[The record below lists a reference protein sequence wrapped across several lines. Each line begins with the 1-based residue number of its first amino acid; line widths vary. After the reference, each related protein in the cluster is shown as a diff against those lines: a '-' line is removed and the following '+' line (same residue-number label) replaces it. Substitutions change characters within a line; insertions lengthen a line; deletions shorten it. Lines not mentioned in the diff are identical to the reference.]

1 MNFFEH
7 QARARRRT
15 WGLVGLFALALVVIV
30 VLVDAVAL
38 MFFGTYQGMANVSR
52 LPEYAVSGGMPGLYE
67 TYVDPN
73 LGLLF
78 WVSLLTAGGIG
89 LTSQIRILTLRG
101 GGGSVAR
108 GLGGTLVTPD
118 TTDPLRRRLRNVV
131 EEMAIASGV
140 PVPEIYVLDR
150 EPGINAFAAGWTPA
164 DAAIAV
170 TQGTLE
176 TLTRDELQGVVAHE
190 FGHILNGDMRL
201 NIRLMGILFGILILA
216 LVGRFLIG
224 SGRHS
229 TSRNDRGAL
238 SIGLA
243 LVVVGY
249 VGLFFGRLIK
259 ASVSRQREY
268 LADASAVQF
277 TRQPDGIAGALK
289 KIGASGYGSALQADP
304 EEVSHMLFA
313 KGFSRQL
320 FATHPPLVDRIRA
333 IQPRFD
339 PSELTEVAARM
350 RRESQARTTS
360 ADVAREQAASERE
373 GKSASAE
380 TGGFSLDADKLIENI
395 GQPGLGQV
403 MLAGLLAAAIPR
415 TLERAAHSHEWV
427 LAVVCYLLIDTDPEV
442 RERQLLMVSEDLGQ
456 EVEGQVEVLL
466 KETPRLDPEL
476 RIPLLEIAFP
486 TLRRRAERDLTA
498 LRGLVDR
505 LIHADGRVELF
516 EYAVAKLLGR
526 QVEDVLN
533 PSHGGPGGSGKLS
546 QSTREVCDLL
556 AILAHQGQDPSAAL
570 VAGLSRLGVKPQ
582 AMNAI
587 KEDWLGADWLERA
600 WSTRLDAALAKLD
613 GVRLPD
619 KRRLLGAMAAT
630 VMADGQ
636 VAAVE
641 LELLRAICAA
651 LRMPL
656 PVFEQAAAKS

>member
-15 WGLVGLFALALVVIV
+15 WGLVGLFALALLCIV
-30 VLVDAVAL
+30 VLVDGVAL
-38 MFFGTYQGMANVSR
+38 LFFGGYHNLADVDRTMR
-52 LPEYAVSGGMPGLYE
+52 LAESGKAPGLYD

-101 GGGSVAR
+101 GGGAVAR

-131 EEMAIASGV
+131 EEMAIAAGV

-150 EPGINAFAAGWTPA
+150 EPGINAFAAGWTPS
-164 DAAIAV
+164 DAAVAV
-170 TQGTLE
+170 TQGALE
-176 TLTRDELQGVVAHE
+176 TLSRDELQGVVAHE

-201 NIRLMGILFGILILA
+201 NIRLMGLLFGILVLA
-216 LVGRFLIG
+216 LIGRFLLG
-224 SGRHS
+224 SGRRS
-229 TSRNDRGAL
+229 LSRNDRGVV
-238 SIGLA
+238 SMGLA
-243 LVVVGY
+243 LVAVGY

-277 TRQPDGIAGALK
+277 TRQPDGLAGALK
-289 KIGASGYGSALQADP
+289 KIGASGVGSVLQADP
-304 EEVSHMLFA
+304 EEVSHMLFS
-313 KGFSRQL
+313 KGFSSQL

-339 PSELTEVAARM
+339 PREFTQIAARM
-350 RRESQARTTS
+350 QRESQTRLS
-360 ADVAREQAASERE
+360 GEDVAREQQGKAAPGGAGGFRLD
-373 GKSASAE
+373 AE
-380 TGGFSLDADKLIENI
+380 TLIDRI

-403 MLAGLLAAAIPR
+403 MVAGLLAAAIPR
-415 TLERAAHSHEWV
+415 TLERAAHSHEWA
-427 LAVVCYLLIDTDPEV
+427 LAVICYLLIDRDPEV
-442 RERQLLMVSEDLGQ
+442 RESQLLMVAQALGQ
-456 EVEGQVEVLL
+456 ETERQLQMLL
-466 KETPRLDPEL
+466 SETPELEPEL

-486 TLRRRAERDLTA
+486 TLRRRPERDLTT
-498 LRGLVDR
+498 LRALVDR

-516 EYAVAKLLGR
+516 EYAIAKLLAR
-526 QVEDVLN
+526 QIEDVLD
-533 PSHGGPGGSGKLS
+533 PSHGGLGGRGKLS
-546 QSTREVCDLL
+546 ESTREVLDLL
-556 AILAHQGQDPSAAL
+556 TILAHQGHADSRSAHCAL
-570 VAGLSRLGVKPQ
+570 IAGLKRLGVKPE
-582 AMNAI
+582 AINTI
-587 KEDWLGADWLERA
+587 KEDWLDSEWLNQA
-600 WSTRLDAALAKLD
+600 WSSRLDAALEKLD
-613 GVRLPD
+613 GVRLAD
-619 KRRLLGAMAAT
+619 KQRLLGAMAAT

-636 VAAVE
+636 VAAAE

-656 PVFEQAAAKS
+656 PVFEQAAANP

>member
-15 WGLVGLFALALVVIV
+15 WGLVGLFALALICIV
-30 VLVDAVAL
+30 MLVDVVAL

-52 LPEYAVSGGMPGLYE
+52 LPDFAVSGAIPGLYD
-67 TYVDPN
+67 TYVAPN

-131 EEMAIASGV
+131 EEIAIASGV

-150 EPGINAFAAGWTPA
+150 EPSINAFAAGWTPS
-164 DAAIAV
+164 DAAVAV
-170 TQGTLE
+170 TQGALE
-176 TLTRDELQGVVAHE
+176 ALTRDELQGVVAHE

-201 NIRLMGILFGILILA
+201 NIRLMGLLFGILILA
-216 LVGRFLIG
+216 LIGRFLIG

-229 TSRNDRGAL
+229 TSRNDRGVL

-243 LVVVGY
+243 LVAVGY

-289 KIGASGYGSALQADP
+289 KIGASGFGSALQADP

-313 KGFSRQL
+313 KGLSRQL
-320 FATHPPLVDRIRA
+320 FATHPPLIDRIRA

-339 PSELTEVAARM
+339 PRELTDVAARM
-350 RRESQARTTS
+350 RRESQTRMTS
-360 ADVAREQAASERE
+360 AELAREQRGTTAPTRS
-373 GKSASAE
+373 
-380 TGGFSLDADKLIENI
+380 GGFTFDADKLIDTI

-403 MLAGLLAAAIPR
+403 MAAGLLAAAIPR
-415 TLERAAHSHEWV
+415 TLERAAHSQEWV
-427 LAVVCYLLIDTDPEV
+427 LAVVCYLLIHADAEV
-442 RERQLLMVSEDLGQ
+442 RERQLLMVSEALGQ
-456 EVEGQVEVLL
+456 EVERQLELLL
-466 KETPRLDPEL
+466 KETPEIDPEL

-486 TLRRRAERDLTA
+486 TLRRRPERDLTA
-498 LRGLVDR
+498 LRALVDR
-505 LIHADGRVELF
+505 LIQADGRMAFF
-516 EYAVAKLLGR
+516 EYAIAKLLGR

-533 PSHGGPGGSGKLS
+533 PSRGDPGGRGKLS
-546 QSTREVCDLL
+546 QSTREVFDLL
-556 AILAHQGQDPSAAL
+556 TILAHHGQADATSAHAAL
-570 VAGLSRLGVKPQ
+570 IAGLSRLGVKPQ
-582 AMNAI
+582 AINAI
-587 KEDWLGADWLERA
+587 KEDWLDADWLERA

-613 GVRLPD
+613 GVRLAD
-619 KRRLLGAMAAT
+619 KQRLLGAMAAT

-656 PVFEQAAAKS
+656 PVFEQAAAKP

>member
-15 WGLVGLFALALVVIV
+15 WGLVGLFALALIVIV

-38 MFFGTYQGMANVSR
+38 VFFGTYQGMANVSR
-52 LPEYAVSGGMPGLYE
+52 LPDYAESGAMPGLFE

-150 EPGINAFAAGWTPA
+150 EPGINAFAAGWTPS
-164 DAAIAV
+164 DAAVAV

-176 TLTRDELQGVVAHE
+176 ALTRDELQGVVAHE

-229 TSRNDRGAL
+229 SSRNDRGAL

-277 TRQPDGIAGALK
+277 TRQPEGIAGALK
-289 KIGASGYGSALQADP
+289 KIGASGYGSTLQADP
-304 EEVSHMLFA
+304 EEVTHMLFA
-313 KGFSRQL
+313 KGLSRQL

-339 PSELTEVAARM
+339 PRELTEVAARM
-350 RRESQARTTS
+350 QRESQARTTS
-360 ADVAREQAASERE
+360 ADVSREQQ

-380 TGGFSLDADKLIENI
+380 TGGFTLDADKLIETI

-415 TLERAAHSHEWV
+415 TLERAAHSQEWV
-427 LAVVCYLLIDTDPEV
+427 LAVVCYLLMDADPEV

-456 EVEGQVEVLL
+456 EVEGQVAMLL
-466 KETPRLDPEL
+466 KETPRIDPEL

-486 TLRRRAERDLTA
+486 TLRRRPERDLTA

-516 EYAVAKLLGR
+516 EYAVAKLLER

-533 PSHGGPGGSGKLS
+533 PSRSGPGGSGKLS
-546 QSTREVCDLL
+546 QSTREVFDLL
-556 AILAHQGQDPSAAL
+556 MILSHHGHADRASAHAAL

-582 AMNAI
+582 AIDAI
-587 KEDWLGADWLERA
+587 KEDWLDADWLERA

-656 PVFEQAAAKS
+656 PVFEQAAARP